1 MSTFSDKSLNLQ
13 RGNTC
18 TGLTGKYSEQNE
30 IMYIYNTENLINL
43 SDATKSPT
51 ARRHLRAVTSVRL
64 HFRRKNTYMVITDAG
79 FPLCY

>member
-43 SDATKSPT
+43 SDATKRHT
-51 ARRHLRAVTSVRL
+51 ARRHLRAVTSV
-64 HFRRKNTYMVITDAG
+64 
-79 FPLCY
+79 